1 MAAST
6 PSRNGPSGC
15 ICRTRDSSGSVCTRG
30 SGLRWSVRSSGRMC
44 SSLAGSAARAWV
56 VAGLVSGVHHPRW
69 SGHPNRLGTVG
80 MYRTVVGRLCVG
92 WFCLFEP
99 LLVAVL
105 VVGPSAGFVVAPS
118 CPGCPTPVWAACPV
132 VCFAVCPVACPS
144 CCFLLLCLL
153 LCPLAFLVF
162 LVFLVCFLVC

>member
-6 PSRNGPSGC
+6 PSRSGPSGC

-30 SGLRWSVRSSGRMC
+30 SGLRWCVRSSGRMC

-69 SGHPNRLGTVG
+69 SGHPSRLGTVG
-80 MYRTVVGRLCVG
+80 MCCTVAVRLCVG

-99 LLVAVL
+99 RPGDVL
-105 VVGPSAGFVVAPS
+105 VVGSSGGLAVAPS
-118 CPGCPTPVWAACPV
+118 CPGCPTLVWAACLVACPV
-132 VCFAVCPVACPS
+132 VCPVVCPT
-144 CCFLLLCLL
+144 CCFRLLCLL
-153 LCPLAFLVF
+153 PCHLVWS
-162 LVFLVCFLVC
+162 LEC